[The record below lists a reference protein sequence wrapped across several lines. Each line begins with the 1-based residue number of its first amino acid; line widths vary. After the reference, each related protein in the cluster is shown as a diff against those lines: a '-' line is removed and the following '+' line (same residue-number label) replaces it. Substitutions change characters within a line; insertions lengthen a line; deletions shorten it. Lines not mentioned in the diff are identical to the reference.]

1 MKTSFSPSEERL
13 LSRLRER
20 PRLCERI
27 ERLMEIVEDPADEL
41 RRAEEAERRVI
52 EEVRGLG
59 RELVE
64 GWAEGQVEKRA
75 QELEQQPGV
84 WREGKKNSAGIP
96 SLGTSKSRSRSTGK
110 GRGGDG
116 R

>member
-1 MKTSFSPSEERL
+1 MKAPFSPSEERW

-27 ERLMEIVEDPADEL
+27 ERLMEIVED
-41 RRAEEAERRVI
+41 RAEEAERRVI

-75 QELEQQPGV
+75 QELERQPGV
-84 WREGKKNSAGIP
+84 WREGKKNSAGTP
-96 SLGTSKSRSRSTGK
+96 FSGTSKSTSRTTGK
-110 GRGGDG
+110 GRGGAG

>member
-1 MKTSFSPSEERL
+1 

-27 ERLMEIVEDPADEL
+27 ERLMEIVEDPGDAL

-52 EEVRGLG
+52 EEMRGLG

-75 QELEQQPGV
+75 QELERKPGV